1 MTRILIADDHEAMRE
16 GLIALLQREPGWE
29 VCASA
34 ADGKEAVRLA
44 REHAPDIAVLDLS
57 MPEINGIEATRKI
70 RRALP
75 QTEVL
80 IFSADRSEEMMAK
93 AFEAGAKSYILKSD
107 ATRYL
112 VEAIKSLLTHKPFF
126 TPEVSDAVFSKYLT
140 GKDESSSLVRRQ
152 NLTEREKQILR
163 LIVEGCS
170 NKEMAERMGISVRT
184 VETHRANLLRA
195 LGVDSAAALVR
206 YAIRNHLVE
215 A

>member
-16 GLIALLQREPGWE
+16 GLIALLEREPGWE
-29 VCASA
+29 VCARA

-80 IFSADRSEEMMAK
+80 IFSADHSEEMMAK

-126 TPEVSDAVFSKYLT
+126 TSEVSDAVFSKYLT
-140 GKDESSSLVRRQ
+140 GKDECRSPVRRQ
-152 NLTEREKQILR
+152 KLTEREEQILR
-163 LIVEGCS
+163 LVVEGFS

-184 VETHRANLLRA
+184 VETHRANLHRA